1 MLTRLADST
10 IGHATWENR
19 LAFVALVMG
28 DGIWPKFVARITERI
43 LLLLGTKHGVD
54 LVNITEVQIASKL
67 IVKHLRI
74 SGTICAADMSAVG
87 AELGSR
93 GEEGT
98 ALVTVPTHTL
108 TGLLVDKILSATLR
122 WDPELRCL
130 SIIMT
135 IIDGNRRVLFKFLGL
150 GGSSLATC
158 LFLGL
163 GPLGR
168 ITRALLAAD
177 MLTVGTFL
185 GYTES
190 SVAKVAVA
198 SYSHSDRLLDT
209 KGISFSGIPVTGV
222 ELKSES
228 LTELLGALF
237 VQLTSRNL
245 SNTFGLRLG
254 FRLLLRGFAKEMSA
268 FVKPCARRRPG
279 CSTEKTLVASMERNL
294 PLLMRLGSNDG
305 KPSGG
310 ALALLKYGLHSREKL
325 ANTLLLLLFSFLL
338 GRSCGGGCGTHC
350 ADEVQ
355 VRLFRWYWL
364 DKLEGARQ
372 KTSATVH
379 TRALSKQKHAADYT
393 VAGWVV

>member
-1 MLTRLADST
+1 MLTRLTGSS
-10 IGHATWENR
+10 IRHATWENR
-19 LAFVALVMG
+19 LAFVAFMMG
-28 DGIWPKFVARITERI
+28 NGIWPKFVARIAERI
-43 LLLLGTKHGVD
+43 LLLLG
-54 LVNITEVQIASKL
+54 
-67 IVKHLRI
+67 RI

-98 ALVTVPTHTL
+98 ALVAVPTHTL
-108 TGLLVDKILSATLR
+108 TGLLVDKILSAALR

-130 SIIMT
+130 SIIVS
-135 IIDGNRRVLFKFLGL
+135 IIDGNRRVLFEFLGL
-150 GGSSLATC
+150 GGSSLAAC

-177 MLTVGTFL
+177 VLTVGTFL

-209 KGISFSGIPVTGV
+209 KGIAFSGIPVTGV

-228 LTELLGALF
+228 LTELLSALL

-245 SNTFGLRLG
+245 SNTFRFGFG
-254 FRLLLRGFAKEMSA
+254 FRLLLRGFA
-268 FVKPCARRRPG
+268 
-279 CSTEKTLVASMERNL
+279 
-294 PLLMRLGSNDG
+294 LLMRLGSNDG

-310 ALALLKYGLHSREKL
+310 ALALLKYRLHS
-325 ANTLLLLLFSFLL
+325 
-338 GRSCGGGCGTHC
+338 
-350 ADEVQ
+350 
-355 VRLFRWYWL
+355 
-364 DKLEGARQ
+364 
-372 KTSATVH
+372 
-379 TRALSKQKHAADYT
+379 
-393 VAGWVV
+393 